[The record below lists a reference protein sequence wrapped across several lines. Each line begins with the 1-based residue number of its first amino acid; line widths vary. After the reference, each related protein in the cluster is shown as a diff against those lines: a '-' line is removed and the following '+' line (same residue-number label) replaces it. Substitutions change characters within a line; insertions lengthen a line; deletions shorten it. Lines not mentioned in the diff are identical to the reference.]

1 MKTGTGITLG
11 LFLFLVP
18 SNEFDAGWVTASRAA
33 EVPPTPLE
41 SVFSDRGA
49 DQILPLEVPLER
61 QAPLAAL
68 DQKQIPGEKAGN
80 DEPRGRA
87 LEAVSP
93 LPRSGSTADAA
104 EGVLIPAAPLGS
116 ADSPPVVQS
125 PIPPSTYGPMSIDP
139 QR

>member
-1 MKTGTGITLG
+1 MKTGTGIALG
-11 LFLFLVP
+11 FLLFLVP
-18 SNEFDAGWVTASRAA
+18 LHGFDGSWDTASLAA
-33 EVPPTPLE
+33 EAPLTPLE

-68 DQKQIPGEKAGN
+68 VQKQIPGVEVDN

-104 EGVLIPAAPLGS
+104 EGVLIPAVPLGS
-116 ADSPPVVQS
+116 ADGPPVVQS
-125 PIPPSTYGPMSIDP
+125 PKPPSTNGPVSIDP